1 MSPKGIVVR
10 GWHMA
15 LFGVDSAVSS
25 ASTEAAAPFTP
36 AHPSAPI
43 PVQGAPVG
51 SQLRVPLGEGGPK
64 VFPLIL
70 GGAEFGW
77 NVDLESSH
85 DILDAYVEWGGN
97 AIHTADSYSGGRSE
111 HIIGQWLSS
120 RGLRDEIVL
129 ATRVGGHPDNPGLG
143 PVNLV
148 RAVEASLTR
157 LGTDRIDVLYLD
169 ASADHVTA
177 LEDTLATAE
186 WLVESG
192 KARALGAIG
201 YTAAQL
207 VEARIFA
214 SAGYPRITVLDVPFN
229 ILRRHEFDSDLR
241 LVAGAQGM
249 AVTPSHALEHGFLAG
264 RHRTRMRGSLSVR
277 GAQLAASLNRRG
289 TRTLRALDSVGAV
302 LGVPDAAVAVAWL
315 LAQKLVTAPIIN
327 AFAPHHVEE
336 LVQGVGVHLSRAHL
350 AEIARAA
357 E

>member
-1 MSPKGIVVR
+1 
-10 GWHMA
+10 MA
-15 LFGVDSAVSS
+15 LFGIGSALSS
-25 ASTEAAAPFTP
+25 SSTDAAPGSTAS

-43 PVQGAPVG
+43 PVQGPPVG
-51 SQLRVPLGEGGPK
+51 ENIRVALGESGVE

-85 DILDAYVEWGGN
+85 EILDTYVELGGN
-97 AIHTADSYSGGRSE
+97 AIHTADSFSGGRSE
-111 HIIGQWLSS
+111 HIIGQWLRS
-120 RGLRDEIVL
+120 RGLRDEVVL
-129 ATRVGGHPDNPGLG
+129 AVRVGGHPDNPGLG

-157 LGTDRIDVLYLD
+157 LGTDRIDVAYLD
-169 ASADHVTA
+169 ATADSVTA
-177 LEDTLATAE
+177 LEDTLATVE

-192 KARALGAIG
+192 KVKALGAVG

-214 SAGYPRITVLDVPFN
+214 SAGFPRITVLDVPFN
-229 ILRRHEFDSDLR
+229 VLRRHEFDSDLR

-249 AVTPSHALEHGFLAG
+249 AFTPSHALEHGFLAG

-277 GAQLAASLNRRG
+277 GAQLAANLNRRG
-289 TRTLRALDSVGAV
+289 TRTLRALDAVGIE

-315 LAQKLVTAPIIN
+315 LAQKLVTAPIVN
-327 AFAPHHVEE
+327 AYAAQQVEE
-336 LVQGVGVHLSRAHL
+336 LVQGVGVPLSRAHL
-350 AEIARAA
+350 ADIARAA

>member
-1 MSPKGIVVR
+1 MAFFGI
-10 GWHMA
+10 G
-15 LFGVDSAVSS
+15 SAVSS
-25 ASTEAAAPFTP
+25 ASTDAAPQNMP
-36 AHPSAPI
+36 SAHPSAPI
-43 PVQGAPVG
+43 PVQGPPVG
-51 SQLRVPLGEGGPK
+51 HAIRVALGESGIE

-85 DILDAYVEWGGN
+85 EILDTYVERGGN
-97 AIHTADSYSGGRSE
+97 AVHTADSFSGGRSE
-111 HIIGQWLSS
+111 HIIGQWLRS
-120 RGLRDEIVL
+120 RGLRDEVVL
-129 ATRVGGHPDNPGLG
+129 AVRVGGHPDNPGLG

-157 LGTDRIDVLYLD
+157 LGTDRIDVAYLD
-169 ASADHVTA
+169 ATADSVTA

-192 KARALGAIG
+192 KVKAIGAMG

-214 SAGYPRITVLDVPFN
+214 SAGFPRMTVLDVPFN
-229 ILRRHEFDSDLR
+229 VLRRHEFDSDLR

-264 RHRTRMRGSLSVR
+264 HHRTRTRGSLTVR
-277 GAQLAASLNRRG
+277 GAQLAANVNRRG
-289 TRTLRALDSVGAV
+289 SRTLRALDAVGTE

-315 LAQKLVTAPIIN
+315 LAQKLVTAPIVN
-327 AFAPHHVEE
+327 AYAAQQVEE
-336 LVQGVGVHLSRAHL
+336 LVQGVGVPLSRAHL
-350 AEIARAA
+350 SDIARAA

>member
-1 MSPKGIVVR
+1 MAFFGI
-10 GWHMA
+10 GSA
-15 LFGVDSAVSS
+15 LSS
-25 ASTEAAAPFTP
+25 ASTDAAPRSTSS

-43 PVQGAPVG
+43 PVQGPPVG
-51 SQLRVPLGEGGPK
+51 QGVRVALGESGVD

-85 DILDAYVEWGGN
+85 EILDTYIELGGN
-97 AIHTADSYSGGRSE
+97 AVHTADSFSGGRSE
-111 HIIGQWLSS
+111 HIIGQWLRS
-120 RGLRDEIVL
+120 RGLRDEVVL
-129 ATRVGGHPDNPGLG
+129 AVRVGGHPDNPGLG

-157 LGTDRIDVLYLD
+157 LGTDRLDVAYLD
-169 ASADHVTA
+169 ATADSVTA

-192 KARALGAIG
+192 KVKALGAVG

-214 SAGYPRITVLDVPFN
+214 SAGFPRITVLDVPFN
-229 ILRRHEFDSDLR
+229 VLRRHEFDSDLR

-264 RHRTRMRGSLSVR
+264 RHRTRTRGSVSVR

-289 TRTLRALDSVGAV
+289 SRTLRALDAVGTE

-315 LAQKLVTAPIIN
+315 LAQKLVTAPIVN
-327 AFAPHHVEE
+327 AYAAAQVEE
-336 LVQGVGVHLSRAHL
+336 LVQGVGVPLSRAHL
-350 AEIARAA
+350 ADIARAA

>member
-1 MSPKGIVVR
+1 
-10 GWHMA
+10 MA
-15 LFGVDSAVSS
+15 FFGVGTAVSS
-25 ASTEAAAPFTP
+25 ASPETAVTASTL
-36 AHPSAPI
+36 HPSAPI
-43 PVQGAPVG
+43 PVQGAPIG
-51 SQLRVPLGEGGPK
+51 SSVRVSLGEGGPS

-85 DILDAYVEWGGN
+85 DILDAYVERGGN
-97 AIHTADSYSGGRSE
+97 AIHTADSFAGGRSE

-120 RGLRDEIVL
+120 RGLRDEMVV
-129 ATRVGGHPDNPGLG
+129 AVRVGGHPDNPGLG

-169 ASADHVTA
+169 ATTDCTTA
-177 LEDTLATAE
+177 LEDALATAE
-186 WLVESG
+186 WLIDTG
-192 KARALGAIG
+192 KARALGVIG
-201 YTAAQL
+201 CTATQL

-229 ILRRHEFDSDLR
+229 VLRRHEFDADLR

-249 AVTPSHALEHGFLAG
+249 AVTPSHGLEHGFLSG
-264 RHRTRMRGSLSVR
+264 RHRSRVR
-277 GAQLAASLNRRG
+277 GGLSARGVQLAASLNRRG
-289 TRTLRALDSVGAV
+289 TRTLRALDSVGAE

-327 AFAPHHVEE
+327 AFAPQHVDE
-336 LVQGVGVHLSRAHL
+336 LVQGVGVRLNRAHL